1 MKYYHS
7 RKYTLNEYFFDK
19 WTSEMAYVLGFWFA
33 DGYMRKE
40 KSYRIVFSSNDY
52 ELMQQ
57 IRRVLGSSH
66 PLRRQIHDKTL
77 QMIIHSK
84 YMYKKLSKLGGL
96 RNKSLIMDFPDIPS
110 KYLKD
115 FIRGYFDGDG
125 SVFYVNY
132 LSTKNN
138 KPYKELRSNF
148 TSGSRKF
155 LEKLMRILNKEI
167 GLTIKKLSKYSQDH
181 SLKLGYG
188 TQDTQTLLKF
198 IYYPNFS
205 IGLKRKAQFLSS
217 T

>member
-1 MKYYHS
+1 
-7 RKYTLNEYFFDK
+7 
-19 WTSEMAYVLGFWFA
+19 MAYVLGFWFA

-40 KSYRIVFSSNDY
+40 KSYRIVFSSNDS
-52 ELMQQ
+52 EILQQ

-66 PLRRQIHDKTL
+66 PLHQQKNDQTWQL
-77 QMIIHSK
+77 VIHSK
-84 YMYKKLSKLGGL
+84 YMYEKLSQLGGI
-96 RNKSLIMDFPDIPS
+96 RKKSLIMDFPDIPS

-125 SVFYVNY
+125 SVFYINY

-138 KPYKELRSNF
+138 KPHRELRSNF

-155 LEKLMRILNKEI
+155 LEKLMKILNKEI
-167 GLTIKKLSKYSQDH
+167 GITIKKLSNYSQDH

-198 IYYPNFS
+198 IYYPNFP